1 MDMAKV
7 IGTVVATR
15 KVVSL
20 DGVTLLVIQPVD
32 ERLQPKGAPLIATD
46 SSGRRGLGEI
56 VYYVASG
63 DAVYTGPDGKDI
75 PVDAGIIGIVDSA
88 HVACP

>member
-1 MDMAKV
+1 MDMARI

-15 KVVSL
+15 KTPSL

-32 ERLQPKGAPLIATD
+32 ERLQPKGEPLIASD
-46 SSGRRGLGEI
+46 SSGRRGTGEI

-75 PVDAGIIGIVDSA
+75 PVDAGIIGIVDTA
-88 HVACP
+88 HLAGS